1 MNCPSCS
8 AQLIPGSTLETS
20 KSLACSTFFVKTDSG
35 ESLVNSNFPLVQPA
49 DRYDAAVDLWADLRQ
64 HIELLKD
71 MDMLDDRVRFEAQF
85 WAAQQRHA
93 VAPIAHPLSSWSSVD
108 MT

>member
-1 MNCPSCS
+1 MNCPSCL
-8 AQLIPGSTLETS
+8 AQLIPGSTLET
-20 KSLACSTFFVKTDSG
+20 CSTFVVKTDSG
-35 ESLVNSNFPLVQPA
+35 ESLVNSNFLRVQPV

-71 MDMLDDRVRFEAQF
+71 MDMLDDRVRFDAQF

-93 VAPIAHPLSSWSSVD
+93 VASNILHESSHPIALHTPLSS
-108 MT
+108 